1 MTTDAKIRAAVEAL
15 VTALVDAAR
24 APQPAPAAEYLT
36 TTDAATVAS
45 VNEGT
50 IRRWVRAGKLRGH
63 CGGPARAH
71 EGPRAALDVRVAG
84 ARGWRRSAADRADD
98 ARAEQD
104 ALGVRALR
112 PRRLLAAAL
121 RRGRADPD
129 RAAARREGT
138 QPWHSP

>member
-50 IRRWVRAGKLRGH
+50 IRRWVRAGKLRGYRAGRVLRVRGH
-63 CGGPARAH
+63 GGHYGSPGGSPGGNNDGSQAQAKRA
-71 EGPRAALDVRVAG
+71 
-84 ARGWRRSAADRADD
+84 
-98 ARAEQD
+98 
-104 ALGVRALR
+104 
-112 PRRLLAAAL
+112 
-121 RRGRADPD
+121 
-129 RAAARREGT
+129 
-138 QPWHSP
+138 